1 VTSNNLDDITGDPTG
16 EASRVIEEAFKQTN
30 PHIKYLEFDE
40 HGYSVLQ
47 VTPARVH
54 MDWFKISDRR
64 DRDATSE
71 HMVSYNVPSGQQR
84 VRRAP
89 GPLH

>member
-1 VTSNNLDDITGDPTG
+1 
-16 EASRVIEEAFKQTN
+16 
-30 PHIKYLEFDE
+30 
-40 HGYSVLQ
+40 VLQ

-84 VRRAP
+84 IRRAQ
-89 GPLH
+89 GPLR